1 MKKVTYQKGSIYVT
15 GVDTK
20 HIEIYRFKET
30 VELESEAE
38 VGKHWKDGKE
48 VETAEDNVI
57 NNTSPAW
64 IKKPSDLKEEDY
76 TAFYRELY
84 PYSEEPLFHIHLAI
98 YLV

>member
-38 VGKHWKDGKE
+38 VGKHWKDDKE
-48 VETAEDNVI
+48 VDLRQYCVRVPVNEAKKILAQLKHNEKVQVRTVSTRPT
-57 NNTSPAW
+57 NN
-64 IKKPSDLKEEDY
+64 K
-76 TAFYRELY
+76 
-84 PYSEEPLFHIHLAI
+84 
-98 YLV
+98 

>member
-48 VETAEDNVI
+48 VDLRKYCVRVPVNEAKKILEQLKYNEKVQVRTVSTRPT
-57 NNTSPAW
+57 NN
-64 IKKPSDLKEEDY
+64 K
-76 TAFYRELY
+76 
-84 PYSEEPLFHIHLAI
+84 
-98 YLV
+98 

>member
-48 VETAEDNVI
+48 VGLRQYCVRVPLNEAKKILAQLKHNENVQVRTVSTRPT
-57 NNTSPAW
+57 NN
-64 IKKPSDLKEEDY
+64 K
-76 TAFYRELY
+76 
-84 PYSEEPLFHIHLAI
+84 
-98 YLV
+98 